1 MSAAFCLD
9 ILELY
14 SICLALCVSYATVN
28 LRNEYFRRV
37 GSPRVS
43 HSSDAKSPARRAFAW
58 LGNLKTRAVDERAVL
73 VCDTCGQTDRFTPA
87 TATAESSLAAVCK
100 GCCKDR
106 MRRHSTRRAA
116 SQRRQRTAVS
126 LCSPSVDAHFQSL
139 HRSSAWNSLPSDI
152 QSSSS
157 LSVFRQL
164 PKTFLFRQSF
174 PDIVL

>member
-1 MSAAFCLD
+1 MNISA
-9 ILELY
+9 ELGVPA
-14 SICLALCVSYATVN
+14 CHTVAKQNRQQRVERLRGLAIWRREQSTSARCSCVTHAD
-28 LRNEYFRRV
+28 RR
-37 GSPRVS
+37 
-43 HSSDAKSPARRAFAW
+43 
-58 LGNLKTRAVDERAVL
+58 
-73 VCDTCGQTDRFTPA
+73 TDLHRPLL
-87 TATAESSLAAVCK
+87 ATAESSLTAACK

-139 HRSSAWNSLPSDI
+139 HRSSACNSLPSDI

-174 PDIVL
+174 PDIVLWRYCAFVDFVIVLLF